1 MINKLM
7 ETKCVDHQRPPC
19 NENPLQGLLERNKY
33 MKNNSEETS
42 VPWVFKIKNYQFREM
57 YMYDESALA
66 TLIISELKS
75 LYSIDNFSKDQL
87 ITITSLH
94 RSINLQ

>member
-1 MINKLM
+1 
-7 ETKCVDHQRPPC
+7 
-19 NENPLQGLLERNKY
+19 

-94 RSINLQ
+94 KSINLLSLNRKPSCINNPLRAIFSDN